1 MSELSASVNGK
12 VETLVD
18 KLKHNEPLT
27 EELNSVKFEDRLN
40 LAKEVKARMEQE
52 QKQDASL
59 PTLELTVGQD
69 TQKRPHLVDIKSVAS
84 GKSRD
89 LYDLPGKI
97 EAQPLPIDLKLNL
110 DAGHSR
116 YLKTGG
122 IESIRPQN

>member
-1 MSELSASVNGK
+1 MSELSVSVSGK
-12 VETLVD
+12 VESLVD
-18 KLKHNEPLT
+18 KVKHNEPLS
-27 EELNSVKFEDRLN
+27 EELNNVRFEDRLQ

-69 TQKRPHLVDIKSVAS
+69 TQKRPHLMDIKSVAS
-84 GKSRD
+84 GKSQD

-97 EAQPLPIDLKLNL
+97 ETQQLPGDLKLNL
-110 DAGHSR
+110 DAAHSR
-116 YLKTGG
+116 HLKTGG